1 MSDKLISHKLFDKF
15 GVRMSYVVSAYE
27 SDCFDFFAF
36 LQPLRYKNKLYLSGV
51 PTELGYDGLNKYLL
65 ICPPDIDLDI
75 IDGINYRLCFGE
87 KAFGVDH
94 YETIYSKGEPL
105 YLWAIIHKEG

>member
-1 MSDKLISHKLFDKF
+1 MYNKLISKKYFDKY
-15 GVRMSYVVSAYE
+15 GIKMSYIVSD
-27 SDCFDFFAF
+27 SKTQTFDFHAF

-65 ICPPDIDLDI
+65 ICPPEINMKS
-75 IDGINYRLCFGE
+75 IDGINYRLCFGDE
-87 KAFGVDH
+87 AFGVDH
-94 YETIYSKGEPL
+94 YETVYRFGKPF